1 MVYVFGEFLREEREE
16 RGISSEML
24 CEGLCSSSMMIKIE
38 EGERAAD
45 KLMRGRLFGR
55 LGLAERA
62 MEDFVP
68 LEEYEEWRKRECIVN
83 AVEKGDTALA
93 GKLLRQYKKVWTEEN
108 RLEHQQML
116 CLGVQCMIRAGSPA
130 EEIVT
135 AQEEALRLTVPRW
148 RKVPLQELLLSLE
161 ELDMILECL
170 HWQQS
175 SKVAD
180 YLELLHYIQHSGL
193 GEDIRA
199 RIYPKACWYTCRKL
213 LASMEEQEKPQ
224 VFCQALELCN
234 QAIQLLRSQR
244 KMFYLWELLEL
255 RKKLIEQLTGVTGE
269 MLTQQFFGV
278 PEQIA
283 ETFGEQSEG
292 QDKAAFVQ
300 WYQESCD
307 WQEALRQICY
317 EVLELDGQENDARE
331 AAEELLRTK
340 DSCYVYRDKE
350 VYCFSEVIRRRRIM
364 LGLSQEQLCDGI
376 CSLKTMRRLEKGQT
390 RTQPYIVHR
399 MLKRVGLTGE
409 YQSMRLIGVNRKSW
423 KLTEELEHYSDE
435 RKREQAEELL
445 AQLKEKISA
454 EHPINRQYILRQETI
469 LANQKQTLAPEEY
482 IRRMIEALEC
492 TMPLQ
497 GVDREGKKYL
507 TSHEIL
513 CVYSIMLKLEE
524 STGNQKY
531 SQMFQEIYSDYEEEG
546 TLFSWIRQYE
556 LVMSHIASELGNM
569 GEYEASNA
577 LGKKIMRYDLMCR
590 RLNMFYINYHSNMWN
605 EKQEM
610 DWSNP
615 EQVQRYKKKLETC
628 IILAQLGESP
638 FYERHYKK
646 ELSQID

>member
-1 MVYVFGEFLREEREE
+1 MYEFGEFLREEREE
-16 RGISSEML
+16 QGIDSEIL
-24 CEGLCSSSMMIKIE
+24 CEGLCSSSMIVKIE
-38 EGERAAD
+38 SGERAAD

-62 MEDFVP
+62 FEDFVP
-68 LEEYEEWRKRECIVN
+68 VEEYEEWRKRECIVN
-83 AVEKGDTALA
+83 AVEKGATALA

-108 RLEHQQML
+108 RLEHQQIL

-148 RKVPLQELLLSLE
+148 RKVPLQELLLSME

-170 HWQQS
+170 RWQQS

-180 YLELLHYIQHSGL
+180 YLELLHYIRHSRL

-213 LASMEEQEKPQ
+213 LASMEEQEKLQ

-244 KMFYLWELLEL
+244 KMFYLWELLGL
-255 RKKLIEQLTGVTGE
+255 RKKLIEQVRE
-269 MLTQQFFGV
+269 KQEHSQS
-278 PEQIA
+278 EQRA
-283 ETFGEQSEG
+283 EVSGEQQTG
-292 QDKAAFVQ
+292 QDTAALAR
-300 WYQESCD
+300 WYQASCD
-307 WQEALRQICY
+307 WQEALRQVCY
-317 EVLELDGQENDARE
+317 EVLELDGQEDGARE

-399 MLKRVGLTGE
+399 MLRRVGLTGE
-409 YQSMRLIGVNRKSW
+409 YQSMRLVGVNRRSW
-423 KLTEELEHYSDE
+423 KLTEELEHCSDE
-435 RKREQAEELL
+435 RKREQAEEFL
-445 AQLKEKISA
+445 AQLKEKIPV

-469 LANQKQTLAPEEY
+469 LANQKQTLPPEEY
-482 IRRMIEALEC
+482 IGRMIEALEC

-507 TSHEIL
+507 TTHEIL

-577 LGKKIMRYDLMCR
+577 LGRKIMRYDLMCR
-590 RLNMFYINYHSNMWN
+590 RLSMLHINYHSNMWN
-605 EKQEM
+605 EKQGM
-610 DWSNP
+610 DWSDP
-615 EQVQRYKKKLETC
+615 EQVQRYKKKLQTC
-628 IILAQLGESP
+628 IVLARLEQSP
-638 FYERHYKK
+638 FYEAYYKG
-646 ELSQID
+646 ELSRVD